1 MENYPIYS
9 KLLFFLFQ
17 LWLDNCIALIFT
29 NTVRV
34 NAKLIFLTQT
44 SVTFKKITTSGRL
57 VSSKNGILRATVG
70 SSSAV
75 VLADFDLLFRRLTNF
90 VSVGPSNNIFF
101 DDGRFLRLKQSL
113 NNPSTNRR
121 SLSNHQKTGFFSVC
135 RWLVDIKAFRI
146 TLLSAGRHRLTTENW
161 PRIAGLSGDFD
172 KSTDGSLINWSLT
185 NVVTSECYLNK
196 TITINQ

>member
-1 MENYPIYS
+1 M
-9 KLLFFLFQ
+9 
-17 LWLDNCIALIFT
+17 
-29 NTVRV
+29 

-44 SVTFKKITTSGRL
+44 SVTLKKITTSGRL

-70 SSSAV
+70 NSSAV
-75 VLADFDLLFRRLTNF
+75 VLADFDLLFRRLTNY

-146 TLLSAGRHRLTTENW
+146 TLLSAGRHRLTTEN
-161 PRIAGLSGDFD
+161 
-172 KSTDGSLINWSLT
+172 
-185 NVVTSECYLNK
+185 
-196 TITINQ
+196 